1 MAEKLVI
8 VESPAKARTIGKIL
22 GKDFNVKASLG
33 HVRDLPQYRFGVNV
47 ANDFEP
53 AYEVP
58 KRQKKTV
65 QELAKAA
72 RGASAVYLATDPDR
86 EGEAISW
93 HLLEASNIKGVP
105 VSRVVFHEITR
116 SAITEAFDNPR
127 EIDMDLVDAQQARR
141 ILDRVV
147 GYRLS
152 PLLWHKLEKG
162 LSAGRVQSAALRMVS
177 DREAEITAFI
187 PTEYW
192 TLEAALKKQGN
203 DKKNSFQA
211 LLYNRKGKRG
221 KLAIPDEE
229 TSKAIADSLADA
241 AYTVSKVDKKQT
253 KRQPAPPFTTSTLQQ
268 EAGRKLRFT
277 AKKTMALAQQLYEGL
292 SIGSEGQVGLITYMR
307 TDSPSVSNEARSE
320 ARRYISEKFGAK
332 YVPTSPRAYKARA
345 KAAQEAHEA
354 IRPTS
359 CFRDPDDLQT
369 YLDKDQMKLYEL
381 IWKRM
386 IASQMSAA
394 LIDQTTVHIEA
405 ENREIDASSPVYM
418 FRATG
423 SVTVFAGFLTLYHED
438 ADDPSD
444 DKQVSL
450 PDLSPQEVLDFLA
463 LEQKQHFT
471 QPPPRYTEAS
481 LIKALEENGIGR
493 PSTYAPT
500 LSTIQDRKYIRKE
513 RGRIHPTELGL
524 RVNGLLNEHFPDI
537 VDLGFTAEMER
548 EFDEIS
554 RGERGW
560 VPVIRDFYEP
570 FQEAINKAFGP
581 IPEEINGLLCDIC
594 GEPMEVK
601 FGRTGRFLGCSDYP
615 KCKNAKPIPGDDT
628 EETDIFCEKCER
640 PMVIKVGR
648 YGRFLSCTGY
658 PECKNARPLPGE
670 ERQEPEETSEICEK
684 CERPMVIRD
693 GRRGKFLSCS
703 GYPECK
709 TARPLPGEEREQPQE
724 TDEVCDK
731 CESPMVIRSGRRG
744 KFLACTA
751 YPKCKNTR
759 PLPGEEREQPQ
770 ETDEVCDKC
779 ESPMVIR
786 SGRRGK
792 FLACTAYPK
801 CKNTRPL
808 PGEQP
813 RPEPELLDE
822 ACEKCGKPLAIKVGR
837 RGKFI
842 ACTGYPKCKNARP
855 LVSTKPKKEPV
866 PA

>member
-22 GKDFNVKASLG
+22 GKDFNVQASLG

-58 KRQKKTV
+58 KKQKKTV
-65 QELAKAA
+65 QDLSKAA
-72 RGASAVYLATDPDR
+72 KGASAVYLATDPDR

-105 VSRVVFHEITR
+105 VHRVVFHEITKG
-116 SAITEAFDNPR
+116 AIIEAFDHPR

-152 PLLWHKLEKG
+152 PLLWRKLEKG

-192 TLEAALKKQGN
+192 TVEADLKKQG
-203 DKKNSFQA
+203 DLKKSSFSA
-211 LLYNRKGKRG
+211 LLYNQKGKRG
-221 KLAIPDEE
+221 KLAIPDEA
-229 TSKAIADSLADA
+229 TSNAITDALNGA
-241 AYTVSKVDKKQT
+241 AYTVSKVDKKQAR
-253 KRQPAPPFTTSTLQQ
+253 RQPAPPFTTSTLQQ

-277 AKKTMALAQQLYEGL
+277 AKKTMAVAQQLYEGL
-292 SIGSEGQVGLITYMR
+292 SVGSEGQVGLITYMR
-307 TDSPSVSNEARSE
+307 TDSPSVSNEARNE
-320 ARRYISEKFGAK
+320 ARRYISEKFGDK
-332 YVPTSPRAYKARA
+332 FVPPLPRAYKARA
-345 KAAQEAHEA
+345 KGAQEAHEA

-359 CFRDPDDLQT
+359 CFRDPDYLQS
-369 YLDKDQMKLYEL
+369 YLDKDQLRLYEL

-394 LIDQTTVHIEA
+394 LIDQTTAHIEA
-405 ENREIDASSPVYM
+405 ENNQSVEKTPVYM

-423 SVTVFAGFLTLYHED
+423 SVTVFPGFLTLYQED
-438 ADDPSD
+438 ADDQAS
-444 DKQVSL
+444 DKQPPL
-450 PDLSPQEVLDFLA
+450 PNLSNGESLDFLG
-463 LEQKQHFT
+463 LERKQHFT

-500 LSTIQDRKYIRKE
+500 LSTIQDRKYIHKE
-513 RGRIHPTELGL
+513 KGRIHPTELGL
-524 RVNGLLNEHFPDI
+524 RVNALLSDHFPDI
-537 VDLGFTAEMER
+537 VNLGFTAEMER
-548 EFDEIS
+548 ELDDIS
-554 RGERGW
+554 RGEREW
-560 VPVIRDFYEP
+560 VPVIREFYEP
-570 FQEAINKAFGP
+570 FQQALDKASDAIPDEATGI
-581 IPEEINGLLCDIC
+581 ICDKC
-594 GEPMEVK
+594 GQPMEVK
-601 FGRTGRFLGCSDYP
+601 FGRNGRFLSCSAYP
-615 KCKNAKPIPGDDT
+615 KCKNAKPIPG
-628 EETDIFCEKCER
+628 EEPQETDIFCEKCER
-640 PMVIKVGR
+640 PMLIKVGR
-648 YGRFLSCTGY
+648 YGKFLSCSGY

-670 ERQEPEETSEICEK
+670 EREAPEETS
-684 CERPMVIRD
+684 
-693 GRRGKFLSCS
+693 
-703 GYPECK
+703 
-709 TARPLPGEEREQPQE
+709 
-724 TDEVCDK
+724 EVCDK

-744 KFLACTA
+744 KFLACTT

-759 PLPGEEREQPQ
+759 PLPGEEREAPE
-770 ETDEVCDKC
+770 ETSEVCDKC
-779 ESPMVIR
+779 ESPMVVR

-813 RPEPELLDE
+813 RPEPELIDE

-842 ACTGYPKCKNARP
+842 ACTGYPKCKNARS
-855 LVSTKPKKEPV
+855 LISKKAKEPV

>member
-1 MAEKLVI
+1 MTEKLVI

-22 GKDFNVKASLG
+22 GNDFNVKASLG

-47 ANDFEP
+47 ASNFEP
-53 AYEVP
+53 VYEVP
-58 KRQKKTV
+58 KDKKKTV
-65 QELAKAA
+65 QDLAKAA
-72 RGASAVYLATDPDR
+72 KSASAVYLATDPDR

-93 HLLEASNIKGVP
+93 HLLEASNIKDVP
-105 VSRVVFHEITR
+105 VRRVVFHEITK

-152 PLLWHKLEKG
+152 PLLWRKLEKG

-177 DREAEITAFI
+177 DREAEITAFV

-192 TLEAALKKQGN
+192 SIEADFKKQKTAFRAVLHN
-203 DKKNSFQA
+203 Q
-211 LLYNRKGKRG
+211 KGKRG
-221 KLAIPDEE
+221 KLTIPDEAA
-229 TSKAIADSLADA
+229 SKEIAGHLDRAL
-241 AYTVSKVDKKQT
+241 YTVAKIDSKQA

-277 AKKTMALAQQLYEGL
+277 AKKTMAVAQQLYEGL
-292 SIGSEGQVGLITYMR
+292 PVGNEGQVGLITYMR
-307 TDSPSVSNEARSE
+307 TDSPAVSHEARNE
-320 ARRYISEKFGAK
+320 ARRYVSEKFGAK
-332 YVPTSPRAYKARA
+332 FVPPSPRAYKARS
-345 KAAQEAHEA
+345 KGAQEAHEA

-359 CFRDPDDLQT
+359 CYRDPEYLKS

-386 IASQMSAA
+386 LASQMSAA

-405 ENREIDASSPVYM
+405 EKKNSTPASPIYL

-423 SVTVFAGFLTLYHED
+423 SVTVFPGFLTLYQED
-438 ADDPSD
+438 ADDRSD
-444 DKQVSL
+444 DRQPPL
-450 PDLSPQEVLDFLA
+450 PDLSMGELLDFLG

-500 LSTIQDRKYIRKE
+500 LSTIQDRKYIRREK
-513 RGRIHPTELGL
+513 GRIHPTELGL
-524 RVNGLLNEHFPDI
+524 KVNGLLNEHFPDI
-537 VDLGFTAEMER
+537 VNLGFTAEMER
-548 EFDEIS
+548 ELDEIS

-570 FQEAINKAFGP
+570 FQEAVNKAFGP
-581 IPEEINGLLCDIC
+581 IPEEVVGLLCDIC

-601 FGRTGRFLGCSDYP
+601 FGRNGRFLSCTDYP
-615 KCKNAKPIPGDDT
+615 KCRNTKPIPGDDA

-670 ERQEPEETSEICEK
+670 ERQQPEETSEVCEK
-684 CERPMVIRD
+684 CGSSMVIRD
-693 GRRGKFLSCS
+693 GRRGKFLACTA
-703 GYPECK
+703 YPKCRN
-709 TARPLPGEEREQPQE
+709 TRPLPGEEWEQPQE

-759 PLPGEEREQPQ
+759 PLPGEEREAP
-770 ETDEVCDKC
+770 EEISEVCDKC

-808 PGEQP
+808 PGEQS
-813 RPEPELLDE
+813 RPEPELIGE

-837 RGKFI
+837 MGKFI

-855 LVSTKPKKEPV
+855 LVSKTPKKEAV

>member
-1 MAEKLVI
+1 MNSMTEKLVI

-47 ANDFEP
+47 ASDFEP

-58 KRQKKTV
+58 KDKKKTV
-65 QELAKAA
+65 HDLAKAA
-72 RGASAVYLATDPDR
+72 RSASAVYLATDPDR

-105 VSRVVFHEITR
+105 VRRVVFHEITK

-152 PLLWHKLEKG
+152 PLLWRKLEKG

-177 DREAEITAFI
+177 DREAEITAFV

-192 TLEAALKKQGN
+192 SIEADLKKQ
-203 DKKNSFQA
+203 KSPRKTAFRA
-211 LLYNRKGKRG
+211 VLHNRKGKRG
-221 KLAIPDEE
+221 KLTIPDEK
-229 TSKAIADSLADA
+229 TSSEIATALDGAHYSVARIDS
-241 AYTVSKVDKKQT
+241 KQA

-277 AKKTMALAQQLYEGL
+277 AKRTMAVAQQLYEGL
-292 SIGSEGQVGLITYMR
+292 SVGSEGQVGLITYMR
-307 TDSPSVSNEARSE
+307 TDSPAVSNEARNE
-320 ARRYISEKFGAK
+320 ARRYISEKFGDK
-332 YVPTSPRAYKARA
+332 FVPPSPRAYKARA
-345 KAAQEAHEA
+345 KGAQEAHEA

-359 CFRDPDDLQT
+359 CFRDPDYLQT

-386 IASQMSAA
+386 LASQMSAA

-405 ENREIDASSPVYM
+405 ENKTSTSASPIYL

-423 SVTVFAGFLTLYHED
+423 SVTVFPGFLTLYQED
-438 ADDPSD
+438 ADDRSD
-444 DKQVSL
+444 DKQPPL
-450 PDLSPQEVLDFLA
+450 PDLSTGELLDFLG

-471 QPPPRYTEAS
+471 QPPPRFTEAS

-513 RGRIHPTELGL
+513 KGRIHPTELGL
-524 RVNGLLNEHFPDI
+524 KVNGLLSDHFPDI
-537 VDLGFTAEMER
+537 VNLGFTAEMER
-548 EFDEIS
+548 ELDEIS
-554 RGERGW
+554 RGEREW

-570 FQEAINKAFGP
+570 FQQALDKASDAIPDEATGI
-581 IPEEINGLLCDIC
+581 ICDKC
-594 GEPMEVK
+594 GQPMEVK
-601 FGRTGRFLGCSDYP
+601 FGRNGRFLSCSAYP
-615 KCKNAKPIPGDDT
+615 ACKNAKPIPGEEP

-640 PMVIKVGR
+640 PMLIKVGR
-648 YGRFLSCTGY
+648 YGKFLSCSGY

-670 ERQEPEETSEICEK
+670 EREAPEETDEVCDK
-684 CERPMVIRD
+684 CDSPMVIRS
-693 GRRGKFLSCS
+693 GRRGKFLACTA
-703 GYPECK
+703 YPKCK
-709 TARPLPGEEREQPQE
+709 NTRPLPGEEQEQPQE

-759 PLPGEEREQPQ
+759 PLPGE
-770 ETDEVCDKC
+770 
-779 ESPMVIR
+779 
-786 SGRRGK
+786 
-792 FLACTAYPK
+792 TA
-801 CKNTRPL
+801 
-808 PGEQP
+808 
-813 RPEPELLDE
+813 RPEPELIDE

-842 ACTGYPKCKNARP
+842 ACTGYPKCKNARS
-855 LVSTKPKKEPV
+855 LISKKAKEPV

>member
-1 MAEKLVI
+1 MAANLVI
-8 VESPAKARTIGKIL
+8 VESPAKARTIEKIL
-22 GKDFNVKASLG
+22 GKDFSVKASLG

-47 ANDFEP
+47 SKDFEP
-53 AYEVP
+53 FYEVP
-58 KRQKKTV
+58 KDKKKTV
-65 QELAKAA
+65 QDLSKAA
-72 RGASAVYLATDPDR
+72 KGASAIYLATDPDR

-93 HLLEASNIKGVP
+93 HLLEASNISGVP
-105 VSRVVFHEITR
+105 VRRVVFHEITE
-116 SAITEAFDNPR
+116 SAIAEAFDNPR

-152 PLLWHKLEKG
+152 PLLWRKLEKG

-177 DREAEITAFI
+177 DREAEVTAFI

-192 TLEAALKKQGN
+192 SIESQLTKEKSAKRTAFK
-203 DKKNSFQA
+203 A
-211 LLYNRKGKRG
+211 LLHNLKGKRG
-221 KLAIPDEE
+221 KISIPDEAA
-229 TSKAIADSLADA
+229 SKIIADALYGAS
-241 AYTVSKVDKKQT
+241 YTIAKVDKKQT

-277 AKKTMALAQQLYEGL
+277 AKRTMAVAQQLYEGL
-292 SIGSEGQVGLITYMR
+292 PIGAEGQVGLITYMR
-307 TDSPSVSNEARSE
+307 TDSPSVSTEARNE
-320 ARRYISEKFGAK
+320 ARRYISEKFGSEF
-332 YVPTSPRAYKARA
+332 VPSSPRAYKARS
-345 KAAQEAHEA
+345 KGAQEAHEA

-359 CFRDPDDLQT
+359 CFRDPAYLQA
-369 YLDKDQMKLYEL
+369 YLDKDQMKLYDL

-386 IASQMSAA
+386 LASQMSAA
-394 LIDQTTVHIEA
+394 LIDQTTAHIEA
-405 ENREIDASSPVYM
+405 ENKHTDAQSPTYM

-423 SVTVFAGFLTLYHED
+423 SVTAFAGFLTLYHED
-438 ADDPSD
+438 DEDRTD
-444 DKQVSL
+444 EKQSPL
-450 PDLSPQEVLDFLA
+450 PVLTPGEILEFLE

-471 QPPPRYTEAS
+471 QPPPRFTEAS

-513 RGRIHPTELGL
+513 KGRIHPTELGL
-524 RVNGLLNEHFPDI
+524 RVNGLLNDHFPDI
-537 VDLGFTAEMER
+537 VNLGFTAEMER
-548 EFDEIS
+548 ELDEIS
-554 RGERGW
+554 RGEREW
-560 VPVIRDFYEP
+560 VPVLREFYEP
-570 FQEAINKAFGP
+570 FQQALDKASDAIPDEATGMV
-581 IPEEINGLLCDIC
+581 CDIC

-601 FGRTGRFLGCSDYP
+601 SGRSGRFLSCSAYP
-615 KCKNAKPIPGDDT
+615 KCKNAKPIPG
-628 EETDIFCEKCER
+628 EEPQETDIFCEKCER
-640 PMVIKVGR
+640 PMLIKVGR
-648 YGRFLSCTGY
+648 YGKFLSCSGY
-658 PECKNARPLPGE
+658 PECKNARPLPGDGRE
-670 ERQEPEETSEICEK
+670 APEETSEVCEK
-684 CERPMVIRD
+684 CD
-693 GRRGKFLSCS
+693 
-703 GYPECK
+703 
-709 TARPLPGEEREQPQE
+709 
-724 TDEVCDK
+724 
-731 CESPMVIRSGRRG
+731 SPMVIRSGRRG

-759 PLPGEEREQPQ
+759 PLPGDEREQPQ

-779 ESPMVIR
+779 DSAMVIR

-808 PGEQP
+808 PGEQS

-822 ACEKCGKPLAIKVGR
+822 PCEKCGKPLAIKDGR

-855 LVSTKPKKEPV
+855 LVSTKAKEPV